1 MWVAPKEH
9 KIIGAQ
15 LATVRKRAGVTQQ
28 ELARRLRKPQSFVSA
43 YENGQRRLD
52 LLELS
57 RVAQALQA
65 DPQVICSSI
74 LKAVVGKT
82 ARRERA
88 VR

>member
-1 MWVAPKEH
+1 V
-9 KIIGAQ
+9 Q
-15 LATVRKRAGVTQQ
+15 LAAVRKRAGVTQQ

-65 DPQVICSSI
+65 DPQVICASI
-74 LKAVVGKT
+74 FKAVAGKT